1 MKFIAALV
9 VLAIIALAGSRRV
22 LQTRR
27 VPLGARLIFMTGTE
41 FVVVGMLLGDT
52 YLGILDERTLAGLE
66 PFVMVCLCW
75 VGLLFGLQFER
86 RTLGTLPRNFFSIS
100 MSQAM
105 ITFVVVFW
113 AFMALL
119 SMATGGSLS
128 ETVFPAVTL
137 AAAAACTG
145 QPALAMIRRQEVAKH
160 KHVLS
165 FLHYVASVDGLAG
178 VMAFGLVSCLHAAS
192 SAGGGALFALGTVA
206 LCLCLG
212 LLLAWVLH
220 SLAYRRASQ
229 PELLLMI
236 MGTAAL
242 CAGFALQLRTSALFI
257 SVVCGIVVSN
267 VSLRRVRMMETLAG
281 GEHLIYVVLLLLA
294 GARWNLPSP
303 LAVGLAVAY
312 FFVRMGGKVAGGYLA
327 TRPLRTHF
335 EIPRTVGLGL
345 TAQAGMALAIVVD
358 YHHTSTGPLADLALS
373 VAIIGIILSE
383 LFGPALA
390 LRVLRVR
397 HATGEAS

>member
-22 LQTRR
+22 LHTRR
-27 VPLGARLIFMTGTE
+27 IPLGARLIFLTGTE
-41 FVVVGMLLGDT
+41 FVVVGMLLGDAH
-52 YLGILDERTLAGLE
+52 LGILDEKTLAGLE

-75 VGLLFGLQFER
+75 VGMLFGLQFER
-86 RTLGTLPRNFFSIS
+86 RTLATLPRNFFSIS

-105 ITFVVVFW
+105 ITLIVVFW
-113 AFMALL
+113 AFTLLL
-119 SMATGGSLS
+119 SLATGDSLS
-128 ETVFPAVTL
+128 DIVFPAVTL

-145 QPALAMIRRQEVAKH
+145 QPALAMIRRQDIAKH

-165 FLHYVASVDGLAG
+165 FLHYVSSVDGLVG
-178 VMAFGLVSCLHAAS
+178 VFAFGLVSCLHAAS
-192 SAGGGALFALGTVA
+192 TAGEGALFAGGTVVFY
-206 LCLCLG
+206 LG
-212 LLLAWVLH
+212 LALLMAWVLH
-220 SLAYRRASQ
+220 SLAYRRANQ

-236 MGTAAL
+236 MGIAAL
-242 CAGFALQLRTSALFI
+242 CAGLALQLRTSALFI
-257 SVVCGIVVSN
+257 SVACGIVVSN
-267 VSLRRVRMMETLAG
+267 VSLRRVRMMEILAG
-281 GEHLIYVVLLLLA
+281 GEHLIYVALLLLA

-303 LAVGLAVAY
+303 LAVGLALAY
-312 FFVRMGGKVAGGYLA
+312 FGVRMGGKLAGGYLA

-335 EIPRTVGLGL
+335 KIPRYVGLGL

-373 VAIIGIILSE
+373 VAVIGIILSE

-390 LRVLRVR
+390 LKVLKVR
-397 HATGEAS
+397 HAPGEAS